1 MLIQGVL
8 TLSLVKLSIKLKLKQ
23 EKLILKP
30 QDLSMPSQSE
40 AIDSVVGCF
49 LDQCMKWSLCSWF
62 HLKISYSPSDHLLK
76 MDEDVLEVG
85 GTCTKLTI
93 QDSFLWQG

>member
-30 QDLSMPSQSE
+30 QDLSMLSQSE
-40 AIDSVVGCF
+40 VSASLWLVGF
-49 LDQCMKWSLCSWF
+49 
-62 HLKISYSPSDHLLK
+62 
-76 MDEDVLEVG
+76 
-85 GTCTKLTI
+85 
-93 QDSFLWQG
+93 